1 MRTRYIATIS
11 LAAMGAGFIATK
23 YFLPD
28 TGWVRMLESG
38 FEAGLVGG
46 IADWFAVTALF
57 RHPFGIP
64 IPHTSLLLKNR
75 NKIVNSLISA
85 MENELLNKDSIS
97 RKLSELKLFNG
108 LASSVVRLI
117 GKRKTRL
124 SLVQF
129 AQTSLDRLPLERF
142 SGIIRGLVADYVR
155 KQDIRPIV
163 QKLTDKFAH
172 DGWDE
177 KALDYLLD
185 EGKQWVSK
193 RETEQLLGKLAH
205 SKLEE
210 LQVGGF
216 MGFAVQAFIGFMS
229 AEKLGPMVQNMLLSA
244 IRDLSQP
251 GSENRT
257 KLLNEVKSAAEK
269 LHENEAL
276 MEQLKQWLESGA
288 DSVELERF
296 IHLRLEELRQ
306 LLLDKLEEE
315 YSGGGRSVVKGVRY
329 LTDRAKEKEELLQ
342 QWERTILDYTVQLIE
357 RNHYRIGMLVRDNL
371 DKMDDKSL
379 VEMLEQKIGNDLQW
393 IRVNGAICGF
403 AVGIVLSF
411 F

>member
-11 LAAMGAGFIATK
+11 LAAMGAGFIVTK
-23 YFLPD
+23 YMLPD
-28 TGWVRMLESG
+28 AGWSRMLESG

-108 LASSVVRLI
+108 LASGAVRLI

-142 SGIIRGLVADYVR
+142 SGIIRGFVADYVR

-172 DGWDE
+172 DSWDE
-177 KALDYLLD
+177 KALDYLLGA
-185 EGKQWVSK
+185 GKQWVSK

-229 AEKLGPMVQNMLLSA
+229 PEKLGPMVQNMLLSA

-251 GSENRT
+251 GSENRV
-257 KLLNEVKSAAEK
+257 KLLNEVKSAVEK

-315 YSGGGRSVVKGVRY
+315 YSRGGRNVVKGVRY

-342 QWERTILDYTVQLIE
+342 QWERSILDYAVHFIE

-371 DKMDDKSL
+371 DKMDDKAL